1 MQERLRQSVQE
12 RLRQS
17 VQERLRQSEQARA
30 SKLVSAMPSTNDTS
44 VPPAPRDASA
54 AAAKT
59 VRPRVAGIG
68 RVLVVVYAIL
78 ALGAFGRSLV
88 QITEQFND
96 APVAY
101 TLSAVSAVV
110 YIVATIALVAHGLVW
125 YRIAWVTISFEMLG
139 VLVVGTLS
147 IVQPELFA
155 HATVWSIYGIGY
167 GFVPLV
173 LPVLG
178 MIWLSR
184 NRPVRVG
191 AAAASGAGA
200 ASAPSAATGAAEP
213 SDS

>member
-1 MQERLRQSVQE
+1 M
-12 RLRQS
+12 
-17 VQERLRQSEQARA
+17 
-30 SKLVSAMPSTNDTS
+30 
-44 VPPAPRDASA
+44 
-54 AAAKT
+54 
-59 VRPRVAGIG
+59 VRPRVAGVG

-110 YIVATIALVAHGLVW
+110 YIVATIALVAHGVVW

-178 MIWLSR
+178 MIWLSK
-184 NRPVRVG
+184 NRPVRTGAVAGG
-191 AAAASGAGA
+191 AA
-200 ASAPSAATGAAEP
+200 
-213 SDS
+213 